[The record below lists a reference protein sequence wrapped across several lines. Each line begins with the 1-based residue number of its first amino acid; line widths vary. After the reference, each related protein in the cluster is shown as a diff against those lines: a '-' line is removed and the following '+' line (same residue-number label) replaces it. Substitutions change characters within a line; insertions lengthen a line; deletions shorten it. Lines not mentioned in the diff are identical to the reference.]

1 MLHGAGGAQVRQV
14 RAFPPQPRRDGA
26 WLHHLHLRG
35 LRDLVKRGEQAKVRL
50 ALEISLPVDRPVIA
64 ADGGIQLDTRPL
76 ARGELSGSEVAE
88 GAGLG
93 ARHGGGHDHPVPHLQ
108 GPGRS
113 QAGGGLGR
121 RHRRRRGGAF
131 PEVSQAGGRTG
142 RRARLGLSAETG
154 QGVGRH
160 DGLLA
165 GESVDPGEDPVV
177 GGAAE
182 VDLPRHAPIILAL
195 GLLQLH
201 PHPVPGGELG
211 GAHVADVARLG
222 AAHPYS
228 VPYPECV
235 ASF

>member
-1 MLHGAGGAQVRQV
+1 M
-14 RAFPPQPRRDGA
+14 
-26 WLHHLHLRG
+26 
-35 LRDLVKRGEQAKVRL
+35 KRGEQAKVRL

-93 ARHGGGHDHPVPHLQ
+93 ARHGRGHDHPIPHLQ
-108 GPGRS
+108 GPSRS

-154 QGVGRH
+154 QCVGRH